1 MSLVDHTAL
10 DFTGSILVVKAL
22 ATVVVDPGLE

>member
-1 MSLVDHTAL
+1 MSLVDHTEL